1 MERTKFIYWKLFI
14 STFYISAFTFGG
26 GFVIIPLMKKK
37 FAEDLKWIEEKEILD
52 LIAISQSS
60 PGAIAVNA
68 SILIGYRVAGFLGA
82 IVTILGTI
90 LPPFIILS
98 VVSFFYAEF
107 KDNQIINLMLRGMKV
122 GVAAIIINVVIN
134 MAGGIIKEKNMI
146 SIFIMAGAFIANYF
160 FKINIL
166 IIILTCG
173 FIGIVSIYLNKKKE
187 RSINKI

>member
-37 FAEDLKWIEEKEILD
+37 FVEDLKWIEEKEILD

-160 FKINIL
+160 LKINIL